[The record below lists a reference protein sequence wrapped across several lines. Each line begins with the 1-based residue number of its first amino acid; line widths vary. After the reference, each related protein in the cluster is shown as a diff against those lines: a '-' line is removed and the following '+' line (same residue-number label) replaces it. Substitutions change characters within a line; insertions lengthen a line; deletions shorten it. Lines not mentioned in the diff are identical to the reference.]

1 MLFNILL
8 TIILEHYMI
17 SYGIKLNNVCEFFYN
32 KAFKGI
38 KSLRFELKLMID
50 KIDTIYINSY
60 KKI

>member
-38 KSLRFELKLMID
+38 KSLCFKLKLMLD
-50 KIDTIYINSY
+50 KIYTIYINSY